1 MDEKEQ
7 EKLRTEL
14 DALEHKRREVE
25 TKLRELDNKDRAVRG
40 NTGQSHESR
49 KRPRRE
55 IPNNFD
61 ERSAKRGRLFNSAI
75 GDNSRRRNNPNINNN
90 TKINIGNNPNS
101 NSLNPENPNKEKE
114 KRLNSTIVSA
124 RPLPPSMIGNHDN
137 GERVTPL
144 VEEANNNPEI
154 KKRNKQMFG
163 VIVGTLQKFQKE
175 TTTREARKQIEEKV
189 DKKLTEQQEK
199 FREQQKKQLQEQ
211 REKHLA
217 EMAEIRKAQEEKEI
231 EFLKKTWTRHHAYLS
246 HYIKTTATPS
256 IFYLPK
262 KHTAATTALLVHSC
276 QQEISK
282 EFKVE
287 RDDFEG
293 KNIKKQ
299 ASNATTTTSTSDLD
313 DTKMTGDGNESIQR
327 ETSSGNDESMIDKEQ
342 ANVSEDEKKNMS
354 SPERNHG
361 KEDYMDE
368 DNMDDEE
375 KR

>member
-40 NTGQSHESR
+40 NTGQSHHESR

-55 IPNNFD
+55 VPNNFD

-75 GDNSRRRNNPNINNN
+75 GDNSRRRNNNPIINNN

-101 NSLNPENPNKEKE
+101 NNLNPENPNKEKE

-124 RPLPPSMIGNHDN
+124 RPLPPSMTGNHDN

-231 EFLKKTWTRHHAYLS
+231 EFLKKNM
-246 HYIKTTATPS
+246 
-256 IFYLPK
+256 
-262 KHTAATTALLVHSC
+262 
-276 QQEISK
+276 
-282 EFKVE
+282 
-287 RDDFEG
+287 D
-293 KNIKKQ
+293 
-299 ASNATTTTSTSDLD
+299 STSLIPF
-313 DTKMTGDGNESIQR
+313 TL
-327 ETSSGNDESMIDKEQ
+327 
-342 ANVSEDEKKNMS
+342 
-354 SPERNHG
+354 
-361 KEDYMDE
+361 Y
-368 DNMDDEE
+368 
-375 KR
+375 

>member
-40 NTGQSHESR
+40 NTGQSHHESR

-55 IPNNFD
+55 APNNFD

-75 GDNSRRRNNPNINNN
+75 GDNSRRRNNNNNPIINNNN
-90 TKINIGNNPNS
+90 TKINIGNNNPNS
-101 NSLNPENPNKEKE
+101 NNLNPENPNKEKE

-124 RPLPPSMIGNHDN
+124 RPLPPSMTGNHDN

-175 TTTREARKQIEEKV
+175 TTTREARKQIEDKV

-231 EFLKKTWTRHHAYLS
+231 EFLE
-246 HYIKTTATPS
+246 
-256 IFYLPK
+256 K
-262 KHTAATTALLVHSC
+262 KHGLDITHTFHIILKLRPHPVFF
-276 QQEISK
+276 IYL
-282 EFKVE
+282 
-287 RDDFEG
+287 
-293 KNIKKQ
+293 KNILRLHLHCWQILVSKK
-299 ASNATTTTSTSDLD
+299 SLKNSKLNVKILKVKTS
-313 DTKMTGDGNESIQR
+313 
-327 ETSSGNDESMIDKEQ
+327 
-342 ANVSEDEKKNMS
+342 KN
-354 SPERNHG
+354 
-361 KEDYMDE
+361 
-368 DNMDDEE
+368 
-375 KR
+375 